1 MEATEAIILQ
11 FSEYFTEIHMSKAK
25 VTRVPKY

>member
-1 MEATEAIILQ
+1 MEATEAIIMQ

-25 VTRVPKY
+25 VTHVI

>member
-1 MEATEAIILQ
+1 MEATEAIIMQ

-25 VTRVPKY
+25 VTQVI

>member
-1 MEATEAIILQ
+1 MEAKEAIILQ

-25 VTRVPKY
+25 VTLII